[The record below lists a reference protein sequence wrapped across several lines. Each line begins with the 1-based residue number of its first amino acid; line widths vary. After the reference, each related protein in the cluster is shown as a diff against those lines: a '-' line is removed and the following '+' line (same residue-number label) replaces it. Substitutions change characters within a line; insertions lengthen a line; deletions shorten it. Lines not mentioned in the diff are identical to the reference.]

1 MIPVSFLMSGFL
13 MKTNFKTVTLQGLQ
27 LTKNQKRQ
35 LEDKKKVAFL
45 NTNLTS
51 LVDDALANLKAF
63 EEQGGRAEKQWH
75 LELQQSSAPYLGDAF
90 IF

>member
-1 MIPVSFLMSGFL
+1 MS
-13 MKTNFKTVTLQGLQ
+13 TFKTVTLQGLQ

-45 NTNLTS
+45 NTTLTS
-51 LVDDALANLKAF
+51 LVDEALANQKAF
-63 EEQGGRAEKQWH
+63 VEQGGQAEKLWH

-90 IF
+90 II

>member
-1 MIPVSFLMSGFL
+1 MS
-13 MKTNFKTVTLQGLQ
+13 TFKTVTLQGLQ

-45 NTNLTS
+45 NTTLTS
-51 LVDDALANLKAF
+51 LVDDALSNLEKHKD
-63 EEQGGRAEKQWH
+63 QGGRAEKLWH

-90 IF
+90 II